1 MNDKMSIILELWT
14 EVVTMGNNLVRD
26 FFDLS
31 SEEMLD
37 EKIEVLTKLK
47 DGIPPQEISN
57 FYDILEEYPKEDN
70 VLWGTN

>member
-47 DGIPPQEISN
+47 DGIPPQ
-57 FYDILEEYPKEDN
+57 
-70 VLWGTN
+70 